1 MAIKAFFPH
10 FLKLLRYLI
19 EQLNATYYLV
29 NEAGGIGHF
38 LPNYEKMIKLGVEGY
53 LKEMERKNGD
63 FHAASRIACEALL
76 TLADRFASEA
86 ERLAAQEKD
95 QGRAAELKEIAHICR
110 NVPRQPAATFHE
122 ALQSLWFTHMATNM
136 EGLNSAISFG
146 RVDQYL
152 YPYYKADLEA
162 GRMTPD
168 KARELL
174 LLFSA
179 KAVEHV
185 FLLSERTSQYH
196 GGYLVVQ
203 AAIVGG
209 IDRDGND
216 AVNDLTTSF
225 WM

>member
-1 MAIKAFFPH
+1 M
-10 FLKLLRYLI
+10 
-19 EQLNATYYLV
+19 
-29 NEAGGIGHF
+29 
-38 LPNYEKMIKLGVEGY
+38 
-53 LKEMERKNGD
+53 
-63 FHAASRIACEALL
+63 
-76 TLADRFASEA
+76 
-86 ERLAAQEKD
+86 
-95 QGRAAELKEIAHICR
+95 
-110 NVPRQPAATFHE
+110 
-122 ALQSLWFTHMATNM
+122 WFTQMAANM

-162 GRMTPD
+162 GRITPD

-185 FLLSERTSQYH
+185 FLLSERTSEYH

-209 IDRDGND
+209 VGG
-216 AVNDLTTSF
+216 
-225 WM
+225 